1 MSTAL
6 QMRPMEY
13 IVLEVCLPGGRPENA
28 GVVLLDKEANQLFV
42 KARRDWDSF
51 ASEEADVLSGLEE
64 IIESMA
70 RDQGASAALAY
81 IESAFSGVVR
91 ATDRQ
96 VTMAA
101 DAEKRLRSLYRD
113 NINSVGAIPVIQL
126 RAAAGGLSEEQLPG
140 ETIGTIDP
148 PPGIR
153 PAPGMF
159 AATVV
164 GPSME
169 PLIPDGSLCLFR
181 PHGGGSRNGQKLL
194 IQDRGTSGE
203 TPRFTVKIYRS
214 EKKVHD
220 DGTWEHTRIRMIPLN
235 PAFDEWDLTADEF
248 KQRVIGEFVAVLPS
262 EE

>member
-6 QMRPMEY
+6 QMRMMEY
-13 IVLEVCLPGGRPENA
+13 IVLEVCLPGGSPENA
-28 GVVLLDKEANQLFV
+28 GVILLDNEANQLFV

-51 ASEEADVLSGLEE
+51 ASDEADVLSELEE
-64 IIESMA
+64 MIESMA

-101 DAEKRLRSLYRD
+101 DAEARLRRLYRE
-113 NINSVGAIPVIQL
+113 NINSVGAIPVVQL

-140 ETIGTIDP
+140 ETIRTIDP

-169 PLIPDGSLCLFR
+169 PLIPDGSLCLFK

-194 IQDRGTSGE
+194 IQDGGTSGE

-220 DGTWEHTRIRMIPLN
+220 DGTWEHSRIRMIPLN

-248 KQRVIGEFVAVLPS
+248 KQRVIGEFVAVFPT

>member
-1 MSTAL
+1 MPTAL

-13 IVLEVCLPGGRPENA
+13 IVLEVCLPGGSPENA
-28 GVVLLDKEANQLFV
+28 GVVLLDKEADQLFV

-51 ASEEADVLSGLEE
+51 ATDEADVLSGLEE
-64 IIESMA
+64 MIESMA
-70 RDQGASAALAY
+70 RDHGASAALAY

-101 DAEKRLRSLYRD
+101 DAEARLRRLYRE
-113 NINSVGAIPVIQL
+113 NINSFGAIPVIQL

-159 AATVV
+159 AATVI
-164 GPSME
+164 GRSME
-169 PLIPDGSLCLFR
+169 PLIPDGSLCLFK

-194 IQDRGTSGE
+194 IEKFGSFDSTSQ
-203 TPRFTVKIYRS
+203 FTVKVYRS
-214 EKKVHD
+214 EKIIHE
-220 DGTWEHTRIRMIPLN
+220 DGTWEHGRIRMIPLN
-235 PAFDEWDLTADEF
+235 PEFEEWDLTPDQF
-248 KQRVIGEFVAVLPS
+248 KVLGEFVAVFPT